1 MREMA
6 ELRIE
11 QWWLKLATGHKQW
24 FRENLRADVVDP
36 DAAAAVYEAGGPD
49 LKDTTLPEEDW
60 EFIET
65 QSEFVD

>member
-1 MREMA
+1 MA

-24 FRENLRADVVDP
+24 FRENLRAEVVDA

-49 LKDTTLPEEDW
+49 LKEATLPEEDW